1 MDKDLMVEV
10 VAEDDD
16 VLKLALEIGG
26 CSGFRVYR
34 I

>member
-16 VLKLALEIGG
+16 VLKLAWK
-26 CSGFRVYR
+26 SGAAPGFGYTR